1 MPPIDCWTNLCAGR
15 GRYKDNENVDLIV
28 MLKPIYTFLFLLIL
42 QTLAYAQD
50 PQQGNRDKIAAVLAL
65 QPAETSTGLKVSMTL
80 LEAFSPSEIA
90 DLLLRLRPPGQGNNA
105 AIEYATN
112 SYSYYVMQPGKS
124 TQRATFVKGTL
135 MALETIKDNDNRGYL
150 IQLLQNAAD
159 DTAIEALSDYLNDP
173 YLSEK
178 AARALARIDTE
189 PAGRALLDGLAGAT
203 GVEAIQL
210 INALGFMAYKPA
222 ESAIIAYASL
232 PDTAMRRT
240 VFFALSRLGS
250 NVSGAVLEKAARD
263 AAYAYE
269 PTQATGAYLNYAHRL
284 QAEGNAATAA
294 KIASRVFKGAE
305 RAGQTHTRGAALA
318 LLTAIHPDKQKKTL
332 IRAAKDDDI
341 VYRNSALR
349 ILAPQLNDGD
359 AAQLV
364 RGFSGLDEEVQVDL
378 LRFLGKQK
386 QQSVLPEVKHA
397 LQSTSP
403 LVRIAAINAF
413 YQLDAENAV
422 PELMRLLPTSEREV
436 SQSIQ
441 EVLMTTDNEQLPQL
455 LMDVLA
461 ASPSPETA
469 VIILELLAHRGVGE
483 AMPAVIARIQGD
495 APTEVK
501 AAAFSALPQLARP
514 EDLKVLLQLLSRAGG
529 EEVSPVQQAITI
541 AVNRSESKAELTEQV
556 ISALHAAD
564 APQQA
569 VFFPV
574 LSGIGGNKSLAV
586 VLDNTENSDPELRNA
601 AVLALAAWTTV
612 EALPHLVDLSRR
624 VTDAGELDA
633 VVKGLVR
640 LVGISDAPA
649 PQKVL
654 LLRDAFEVART
665 SEQKE
670 GILRALEANKTYNA
684 MLFAGR
690 FLDDEQLKSTAANTV
705 MNIALENR
713 NLYGKEVTRLLDKVS
728 GILSGS
734 ESSYLRAAIR
744 KHLAELPEDAG
755 WTSLLGEDNLS
766 GWKGLVGD
774 PIKRRTMSESAL
786 VAAQQRADEQM
797 HAGWYVKGGILHFRG
812 SGNNIVTE
820 QQYSN
825 LEMLIDWK
833 LDKKGKDGDAG
844 VYLRGTPQV
853 QIWDTS
859 RINVGAQVGSGGLY
873 NNQTHE
879 SKPLTVADNP
889 LGEWN
894 TFYIKMIDDRVTVYL
909 NGILVTDN
917 VVLENYW
924 DRSQPIF
931 PSEQIELQAHG
942 TQVSYRD
949 IHIRELPAK

>member
-1 MPPIDCWTNLCAGR
+1 MPLIGYWTNPCAGR
-15 GRYKDNENVDLIV
+15 GRYKHNENADLIV

-42 QTLAYAQD
+42 QTVTYAQD
-50 PQQGNRDKIAAVLAL
+50 IQQGNRDKIADVLAL
-65 QPAETSTGLKVSMTL
+65 QPAETSAGLKVSMTL

-90 DLLLRLRPPGQGNNA
+90 DLLQRLRPPGQGNNA

-124 TQRATFVKGTL
+124 TQRASFVKGTL
-135 MALETIKDNDNRGYL
+135 MALEVVTDNDNRGYL

-159 DTAIEALSDYLNDP
+159 DTAIEALSHYLNDP

-178 AARALARIDTE
+178 AARALARIGTE
-189 PAGRALLDGLAGAT
+189 PAGRVLLNGLADATGAT
-203 GVEAIQL
+203 AVQL
-210 INALGFMAYKPA
+210 INALGFMAYRPS
-222 ESAIIAYASL
+222 ESEIITYASL

-240 VFFALSRLGS
+240 VFYALSQLGG
-250 NVSGAVLEKAARD
+250 NVSGVVLRKAARD

-269 PTQATGAYLNYAHRL
+269 PTQATSAYLNYAHRL
-284 QAEGNAATAA
+284 QAQGDAATAA
-294 KIASRVFKGAE
+294 KIASEVFKGAE
-305 RAGQTHTRGAALA
+305 RTGQTHIRGAALA
-318 LLTAIHPDKQKKTL
+318 LLTTIHPDKQKKTL
-332 IRAAKDDDI
+332 IRAAKDEDM
-341 VYRNSALR
+341 VYRNRALR
-349 ILAPQLNDGD
+349 VLAPHLNDRD
-359 AAQLV
+359 VAQLV
-364 RGFSGLDEEVQVDL
+364 RGFSGLDEGVQVDL
-378 LRFLGKQK
+378 LQFLGKQQ
-386 QQSVLPEVKHA
+386 QQSVLPEVKYA
-397 LQSTSP
+397 LRSASP
-403 LVRIAAINAF
+403 AVRIAAINAF
-413 YQLDAENAV
+413 YQLDAGNAV
-422 PELMRLLPTSEREV
+422 PELMRLLPTSEGEV
-436 SQSIQ
+436 SQSIR
-441 EVLMTTDNEQLPQL
+441 EVLLTADNKQLPQL
-455 LMDVLA
+455 LMDALA
-461 ASPSPETA
+461 ASPSPATTVA
-469 VIILELLAHRGVGE
+469 ILELLAHRGVGE
-483 AMPAVIARIQGD
+483 AMPAVVARIQGD
-495 APTEVK
+495 APAEVK
-501 AAAFSALPQLARP
+501 AAAFNALPQLARP
-514 EDLKVLLQLLSRAGG
+514 VDLKILLQLLSHATG
-529 EEVSPVQQAITI
+529 EEVMPVQQAITI
-541 AVNRSESKAELTEQV
+541 AVNRSESKAELTGQV

-574 LSGIGGNKSLAV
+574 LSGIGGDKPLAV
-586 VLDNTENSDPELRNA
+586 VLDNIENTNPELRNA

-624 VTDAGELDA
+624 ITDAGELDA

-640 LVGISDAPA
+640 LVSISDAPA
-649 PQKVL
+649 SQKVL
-654 LLRDAFEVART
+654 LLRDAFEVAQT
-665 SEQKE
+665 DEQKE
-670 GILRALEANKTYNA
+670 GILRTLEANKTYNA

-744 KHLAELPEDAG
+744 KHLAELPEGPG
-755 WTSLLGEDNLS
+755 WTSLLQDDNLS

-786 VAAQQRADEQM
+786 IAAQQKADERMQE
-797 HAGWYVKGGILHFRG
+797 GWYVEGGVLHFRG
-812 SGNNIVTE
+812 AGDNIVTE
-820 QQYSN
+820 EQYGN
-825 LEMLIDWK
+825 FEMLIDWK
-833 LDKKGKDGDAG
+833 LAKQGKDGDAG

-873 NNQTHE
+873 NNQNHE
-879 SKPLTVADNP
+879 NKPLTLADNP

-909 NGILVTDN
+909 NGILVTDS